1 MTANGDVFIQISGY
15 EFYRLM
21 SEVILLTSVLS
32 GLLGAA
38 VQVNISSITIR
49 IFDEPD

>member
-15 EFYRLM
+15 GLYRLM

-38 VQVNISSITIR
+38 VQVNIASTTIR